1 MSETDPGQR
10 HDDPLDTVE
19 VEERGVAERLHD
31 GRPEP
36 SSTFRSELRGRLIP
50 ASPQAAPAE
59 RGTPVPLITGY
70 LAGGVILLLV
80 AAAGIAG
87 IGPFAS

>member
-10 HDDPLDTVE
+10 HDDPLDPVE
-19 VEERGVAERLHD
+19 VEDRGVADRLHD
-31 GRPEP
+31 WRPEP
-36 SSTFRSELRGRLIP
+36 STTFRSELRGRLIA
-50 ASPQAAPAE
+50 ASPQGEAAE
-59 RGTPVPLITGY
+59 RGTPAPLITGY